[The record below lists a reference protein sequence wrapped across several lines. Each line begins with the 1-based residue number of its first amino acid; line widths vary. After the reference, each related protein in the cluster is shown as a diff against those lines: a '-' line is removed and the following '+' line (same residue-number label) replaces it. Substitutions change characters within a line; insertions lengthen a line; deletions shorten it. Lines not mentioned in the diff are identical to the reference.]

1 VELEVLY
8 ATNQCVLTYQ
18 WHHPNISGQGGHPI
32 CEDRVMKGVSSEV
45 PRSRSLQ
52 VNVMNVSKNCKARVI
67 GKSIGAIRRTK
78 QALYAAAA
86 IHTIAPL
93 LLLACLMIPFVVAAH
108 G

>member
-1 VELEVLY
+1 MEQEVLY
-8 ATNQCVLTYQ
+8 ATNQSVLTYR
-18 WHHPNISGQGGHPI
+18 WHYPNISGQGGHPI
-32 CEDRVMKGVSSEV
+32 YEDRVMEGNSSEV
-45 PRSRSLQ
+45 PQSRSLQ

-93 LLLACLMIPFVVAAH
+93 LLLACLVIPFVVAAH